1 MQVTSQATKPV
12 LNKQNNSI
20 SAERSQSP
28 RTPSGLSGRGV
39 KLSDLDRV
47 AEGAPDLSIIVPCYN
62 EQAVIPVFLE
72 TLRPILEAL
81 GLEFELIFVN
91 DGSRD
96 NTLEV
101 LQLAKLHC
109 PQIRIIN
116 LSRNFG
122 KEAALSAGIDFAEGR
137 AIIPMD
143 VDLQDP
149 PELIPEMVRVWQ
161 EEAVDVVLAKRADR
175 SKDSFFKRWSA
186 NIFYRL
192 NNRISDNKIPENV
205 GDFRLVSR
213 RCVEAIKLMGETQR
227 FMKGI
232 FAWVG
237 FKTHVIEYQRD
248 ERHAGETS
256 FNAWKLWNLALE
268 GITSFSTAPLRVWL
282 YVGLLAFLFSIT
294 YGTWIIARTLIYG
307 IDTPGY
313 ASLFTAI
320 LFLGST
326 QLIVLGVLGEYIGR
340 IYLESK
346 SRPLYIVE
354 EEY

>member
-1 MQVTSQATKPV
+1 METFSQKNALACK
-12 LNKQNNSI
+12 
-20 SAERSQSP
+20 
-28 RTPSGLSGRGV
+28 GRGV
-39 KLSDLDRV
+39 RLSELGSV
-47 AEGAPDLSIIVPCYN
+47 AENAPDLSIIVPCYN

-72 TLRPILEAL
+72 TLLPILQTLAL
-81 GLEFELIFVN
+81 RFELVFVN
-91 DGSRD
+91 DGSHD
-96 NTLEV
+96 KTLEV
-101 LQLAKLHC
+101 LQLAKIQY
-109 PQIRIIN
+109 PQIRVIN

-149 PELIPEMVRVWQ
+149 PELIPEMVRIWQ
-161 EEAVDVVLAKRADR
+161 DEAADVVLAKRTDR

-186 NIFYRL
+186 NLFYHL
-192 NNRISDNKIPENV
+192 SNKISDNKIPENV

-237 FKTHVIEYQRD
+237 FKTRIIEYQRD
-248 ERHAGETS
+248 ERHSGETS

-268 GITSFSTAPLRVWL
+268 GITSFSTAPLRIWL
-282 YVGLLAFLFSIT
+282 YVGLVSFLISIS
-294 YGTWIIARTLIYG
+294 YGSWIILRTLIYG
-307 IDTPGY
+307 VDIPGY
-313 ASLFTAI
+313 ASMFTAI

-354 EEY
+354 DEY

>member
-1 MQVTSQATKPV
+1 MRPMS
-12 LNKQNNSI
+12 
-20 SAERSQSP
+20 
-28 RTPSGLSGRGV
+28 SGSRGV
-39 KLSDLDRV
+39 SLSDVVQL
-47 AEGAPDLSIIVPCYN
+47 AEDAPDLSLVVPCYN
-62 EQAVIPVFLE
+62 EQAVIPIFLQ
-72 TLRPILEAL
+72 TLVPILQDL
-81 GLEFELIFVN
+81 DLSYELVFVN

-96 NTLEV
+96 NTLDV
-101 LQLAKLHC
+101 LKAAKSEY
-109 PQIRIIN
+109 PEIRIVN
-116 LSRNFG
+116 FSRNFG
-122 KEAALSAGIDFAEGR
+122 KEAALSAGIDFAQGK
-137 AIIPMD
+137 ALIPMD

-149 PELIPEMVRVWQ
+149 PELIPEMVRIWQ
-161 EEAVDVVLAKRADR
+161 EQGVDVVLAKRTDR

-186 NIFYRL
+186 NFFYRL
-192 NNRISDNKIPENV
+192 NNMISDNRIPENV

-237 FKTHVIEYQRD
+237 FKTEVIEYQRD
-248 ERHAGETS
+248 ERQAGQTT

-282 YVGLLAFLFSIT
+282 YVGVVAWLISIT
-294 YGTWIIARTLIYG
+294 YGSWIVLRTLIYG
-307 IDTPGY
+307 VDLPGY
-313 ASLFTAI
+313 ASMFTAI

-354 EEY
+354 DEY

>member
-1 MQVTSQATKPV
+1 MQSIKS
-12 LNKQNNSI
+12 SI
-20 SAERSQSP
+20 SNQ
-28 RTPSGLSGRGV
+28 GRGV
-39 KLSDLDRV
+39 VLSDLDQDLDSRV
-47 AEGAPDLSIIVPCYN
+47 DLSIVVPCYN
-62 EQAVIPVFLE
+62 EEAVIPIFLSTIE
-72 TLRPILEAL
+72 PILKTL
-81 GLEFELIFVN
+81 DLSYELVFVN

-96 NTLEV
+96 NTLGV
-101 LQLAKLHC
+101 LQQAKSDY

-116 LSRNFG
+116 FSRNFG
-122 KEAALSAGIDFAEGR
+122 KEAALSAGIDFAEGK
-137 AIIPMD
+137 ALIPMD

-149 PELIPEMVRVWQ
+149 PELIPEMVRIWR
-161 EEAVDVVLAKRADR
+161 EDGIDVVLAKRTDR

-192 NNRISDNKIPENV
+192 NNKISVNRIPENV

-237 FKTHVIEYQRD
+237 FKTHTIEYQRD
-248 ERHAGETS
+248 ERQAGQTS

-282 YVGLLAFLFSIT
+282 YVGLVAWCLSIL
-294 YGTWIIARTLIYG
+294 YGSWIILRTLIYG
-307 IDTPGY
+307 VDLPGY
-313 ASLFTAI
+313 ASMFTAI

-326 QLIVLGVLGEYIGR
+326 QLIVLGVIGEYIGR

-346 SRPLYIVE
+346 GRPLYIVE
-354 EEY
+354 DEY

>member
-1 MQVTSQATKPV
+1 MQSKKPSV
-12 LNKQNNSI
+12 SRQ
-20 SAERSQSP
+20 
-28 RTPSGLSGRGV
+28 GRGV
-39 KLSDLDRV
+39 VLSDLDQDSVSRV
-47 AEGAPDLSIIVPCYN
+47 DLSIVVPCYN
-62 EQAVIPVFLE
+62 EEAVIPIFLTTIE
-72 TLRPILEAL
+72 PILKS
-81 GLEFELIFVN
+81 LELSYELVFVN

-96 NTLEV
+96 NTLGV
-101 LQLAKLHC
+101 LQQAKSDY

-116 LSRNFG
+116 FSRNFG
-122 KEAALSAGIDFAEGR
+122 KEAALSAGIDFAEGK
-137 AIIPMD
+137 ALIPMD

-149 PELIPEMVRVWQ
+149 PELIPEMVRIWR
-161 EEAVDVVLAKRADR
+161 EDGIDVVLAKRTDR

-192 NNRISDNKIPENV
+192 NNLISVNRIPENV

-237 FKTHVIEYQRD
+237 FKTHTIEYQRD
-248 ERHAGETS
+248 ERQAGQTS

-268 GITSFSTAPLRVWL
+268 GITSFSTAPLRIWL
-282 YVGLLAFLFSIT
+282 YVGLIAWCLSIL
-294 YGTWIIARTLIYG
+294 YGSWIILRTLIYG
-307 IDTPGY
+307 VDLPGY
-313 ASLFTAI
+313 ASMFTAI

-326 QLIVLGVLGEYIGR
+326 QLIVLGVIGEYIGR

-346 SRPLYIVE
+346 GRPLYIVE
-354 EEY
+354 DEY

>member
-1 MQVTSQATKPV
+1 MQSIKPSV
-12 LNKQNNSI
+12 SRQ
-20 SAERSQSP
+20 
-28 RTPSGLSGRGV
+28 GRGV
-39 KLSDLDRV
+39 VLSDLDQDSVSRV
-47 AEGAPDLSIIVPCYN
+47 DLSIVVPCYN
-62 EQAVIPVFLE
+62 EEAVIPIFLTTIE
-72 TLRPILEAL
+72 PILKS
-81 GLEFELIFVN
+81 LELSYELVFVN

-96 NTLEV
+96 DTLGV
-101 LQLAKLHC
+101 LQQAKSDY

-116 LSRNFG
+116 FSRNFG
-122 KEAALSAGIDFAEGR
+122 KEAALSAGIDFAEGK
-137 AIIPMD
+137 ALIPMD

-149 PELIPEMVRVWQ
+149 PELIPEMVRIWR
-161 EEAVDVVLAKRADR
+161 EDGIDVVLAKRTDR

-192 NNRISDNKIPENV
+192 NNLISVNRIPENV

-237 FKTHVIEYQRD
+237 FKTHTIEYQRD
-248 ERHAGETS
+248 ERQAGQTS

-268 GITSFSTAPLRVWL
+268 GITSFSTAPLRIWL
-282 YVGLLAFLFSIT
+282 YVGLIAWCLSIL
-294 YGTWIIARTLIYG
+294 YGSWIILRTLIYG
-307 IDTPGY
+307 VDLPGY
-313 ASLFTAI
+313 ASMFTAI

-326 QLIVLGVLGEYIGR
+326 QLIVLGVIGEYIGR

-346 SRPLYIVE
+346 GRPLYIVE
-354 EEY
+354 DEY

>member
-1 MQVTSQATKPV
+1 MQSI
-12 LNKQNNSI
+12 NS
-20 SAERSQSP
+20 SVSRQ
-28 RTPSGLSGRGV
+28 GRGV
-39 KLSDLDRV
+39 VLSDLDQDSVSRV
-47 AEGAPDLSIIVPCYN
+47 DLSIVVPCYN
-62 EQAVIPVFLE
+62 EEAVIPIFLTTIE
-72 TLRPILEAL
+72 PILKSL
-81 GLEFELIFVN
+81 DLSYELVFVN

-96 NTLEV
+96 NTLGV
-101 LQLAKLHC
+101 LQQAKSDY
-109 PQIRIIN
+109 PEIRIIN
-116 LSRNFG
+116 FSRNFG
-122 KEAALSAGIDFAEGR
+122 KEAALSAGIDFAEGK
-137 AIIPMD
+137 ALIPMD

-149 PELIPEMVRVWQ
+149 PELIPEMVRIWR
-161 EEAVDVVLAKRADR
+161 EDGIDVVLAKRTDR

-192 NNRISDNKIPENV
+192 NNMISVNRIPENV

-237 FKTHVIEYQRD
+237 FKTHTIEYQRD
-248 ERHAGETS
+248 ERQAGQTS

-282 YVGLLAFLFSIT
+282 YVGLVAWCLSIL
-294 YGTWIIARTLIYG
+294 YGSWIILRTLIYG
-307 IDTPGY
+307 VDLPGY
-313 ASLFTAI
+313 ASMFTAI

-326 QLIVLGVLGEYIGR
+326 QLIVLGVIGEYIGR

-346 SRPLYIVE
+346 GRPLYIVE
-354 EEY
+354 DEY

>member
-1 MQVTSQATKPV
+1 MQSIKPSV
-12 LNKQNNSI
+12 SHQ
-20 SAERSQSP
+20 
-28 RTPSGLSGRGV
+28 GRGV
-39 KLSDLDRV
+39 VLSDLDQDSVSRV
-47 AEGAPDLSIIVPCYN
+47 DLSIVVPCYN
-62 EQAVIPVFLE
+62 EEAVIPIFLATIE
-72 TLRPILEAL
+72 PILKS
-81 GLEFELIFVN
+81 LELSYELVFVN

-96 NTLEV
+96 NTLAV
-101 LQLAKLHC
+101 LQQAKSDY

-116 LSRNFG
+116 FSRNFG
-122 KEAALSAGIDFAEGR
+122 KEAALSAGIDFAEGK
-137 AIIPMD
+137 ALIPMD

-149 PELIPEMVRVWQ
+149 PELIPEMVRIWR
-161 EEAVDVVLAKRADR
+161 EDGIDVVLAKRTDR

-192 NNRISDNKIPENV
+192 NNLISVNRIPENV

-237 FKTHVIEYQRD
+237 FKTHTIEYQRD
-248 ERHAGETS
+248 ERQAGQTS

-268 GITSFSTAPLRVWL
+268 GITSFSTAPLRIWL
-282 YVGLLAFLFSIT
+282 YVGLIAWCLSIL
-294 YGTWIIARTLIYG
+294 YGSWIILRTLIYG
-307 IDTPGY
+307 VDLPGY
-313 ASLFTAI
+313 ASMFTAI

-326 QLIVLGVLGEYIGR
+326 QLIVLGVIGEYIGR

-346 SRPLYIVE
+346 GRPLYIVE
-354 EEY
+354 DEY

>member
-1 MQVTSQATKPV
+1 MQSIKS
-12 LNKQNNSI
+12 SI
-20 SAERSQSP
+20 SSQ
-28 RTPSGLSGRGV
+28 GRGV
-39 KLSDLDRV
+39 VLSNLDQDLDSRV
-47 AEGAPDLSIIVPCYN
+47 DLSIVVPCYN
-62 EQAVIPVFLE
+62 EEAVIPIFLTTIE
-72 TLRPILEAL
+72 PILKSL
-81 GLEFELIFVN
+81 DLSYELVFVN

-96 NTLEV
+96 NTLGV
-101 LQLAKLHC
+101 LQQAKLDY

-116 LSRNFG
+116 FSRNFG
-122 KEAALSAGIDFAEGR
+122 KEAALSAGIDFADGK
-137 AIIPMD
+137 ALIPMD

-149 PELIPEMVRVWQ
+149 PELIPEMVRIWR
-161 EEAVDVVLAKRADR
+161 EDGIDVVLAKRTDR

-186 NIFYRL
+186 NFFYRL
-192 NNRISDNKIPENV
+192 NNKISVNRIPENV

-237 FKTHVIEYQRD
+237 FKTHTIEYQRD
-248 ERHAGETS
+248 ERQAGQTS

-282 YVGLLAFLFSIT
+282 YVGLVAWCLSIF
-294 YGTWIIARTLIYG
+294 YGSWIILRTLIYG
-307 IDTPGY
+307 VDLPGY
-313 ASLFTAI
+313 ASMFTAI

-326 QLIVLGVLGEYIGR
+326 QLIVLGVIGEYIGR

-346 SRPLYIVE
+346 GRPLYIVE
-354 EEY
+354 DEY

>member
-1 MQVTSQATKPV
+1 MQSIKPSV
-12 LNKQNNSI
+12 SRQ
-20 SAERSQSP
+20 
-28 RTPSGLSGRGV
+28 GRGV
-39 KLSDLDRV
+39 VLSDLDQDSVSRV
-47 AEGAPDLSIIVPCYN
+47 DLSIVVPCYN
-62 EQAVIPVFLE
+62 EEAVIPIFLTTIE
-72 TLRPILEAL
+72 PILKS
-81 GLEFELIFVN
+81 LELSYELVFVN

-96 NTLEV
+96 NTLAV
-101 LQLAKLHC
+101 LQQAKSDY

-116 LSRNFG
+116 FSRNFG
-122 KEAALSAGIDFAEGR
+122 KEAALSAGIDFAEGK
-137 AIIPMD
+137 ALIPMD

-149 PELIPEMVRVWQ
+149 PELIPEMVRIWR
-161 EEAVDVVLAKRADR
+161 EDGIDVVLAKRTDR

-192 NNRISDNKIPENV
+192 NNLISVNRIPENV

-237 FKTHVIEYQRD
+237 FKTHTIEYQRD
-248 ERHAGETS
+248 ERQAGQTS

-268 GITSFSTAPLRVWL
+268 GITSFSTAPLRIWL
-282 YVGLLAFLFSIT
+282 YVGLIAWCLSIL
-294 YGTWIIARTLIYG
+294 YGSWIILRTLIYG
-307 IDTPGY
+307 VDLPGY
-313 ASLFTAI
+313 ASMFTAI

-326 QLIVLGVLGEYIGR
+326 QLIVLGVIGEYIGR

-346 SRPLYIVE
+346 GRPLYIVE
-354 EEY
+354 DEY

>member
-1 MQVTSQATKPV
+1 MQSIKS
-12 LNKQNNSI
+12 SI
-20 SAERSQSP
+20 SRH
-28 RTPSGLSGRGV
+28 GRGV
-39 KLSDLDRV
+39 VLSDLDQDLDSRV
-47 AEGAPDLSIIVPCYN
+47 DLSIVVPCYN
-62 EQAVIPVFLE
+62 EEAVIPIFLSTIE
-72 TLRPILEAL
+72 PILKSL
-81 GLEFELIFVN
+81 DLSYELVFVN

-96 NTLEV
+96 NTLGV
-101 LQLAKLHC
+101 LQQAKSDY

-116 LSRNFG
+116 FSRNFG
-122 KEAALSAGIDFAEGR
+122 KEAALSAGIDFAEGK
-137 AIIPMD
+137 ALIPMD

-149 PELIPEMVRVWQ
+149 PELIPEMVRIWR
-161 EEAVDVVLAKRADR
+161 EDAIDVVLAKRTDR

-192 NNRISDNKIPENV
+192 NNKISVNRIPENV

-237 FKTHVIEYQRD
+237 FKTHTIEYQRD
-248 ERHAGETS
+248 ERQAGQTS

-282 YVGLLAFLFSIT
+282 YVGLVAWCLSIL
-294 YGTWIIARTLIYG
+294 YGSWIILRTLIYG
-307 IDTPGY
+307 VDLPGY
-313 ASLFTAI
+313 ASMFTAI

-326 QLIVLGVLGEYIGR
+326 QLIVLGVIGEYIGR

-346 SRPLYIVE
+346 GRPLYIVE
-354 EEY
+354 DEY

>member
-1 MQVTSQATKPV
+1 MTISIKTTTGQVMTK
-12 LNKQNNSI
+12 
-20 SAERSQSP
+20 
-28 RTPSGLSGRGV
+28 GRGV
-39 KLSDLDRV
+39 LASDLNKVTDDMV
-47 AEGAPDLSIIVPCYN
+47 DLSIVVPCYN
-62 EQAVIPVFLE
+62 EEAVIPIFLQ
-72 TLRPILEAL
+72 TIVPILQGL
-81 GLEFELIFVN
+81 GLSYELVFIN

-96 NTLEV
+96 NTLTV
-101 LQLAKLHC
+101 LQQAKTDY

-116 LSRNFG
+116 FSRNFG
-122 KEAALSAGIDFAEGR
+122 KEAALSAGIDFANGK
-137 AIIPMD
+137 ALIPMD

-149 PELIPEMVRVWQ
+149 PELIPEMVRIWR
-161 EEAVDVVLAKRADR
+161 EEGVDVVLAKRADR
-175 SKDSFFKRWSA
+175 SKDSFLKRWTA

-192 NNRISDNKIPENV
+192 NNLISDNRIPENV

-237 FKTHVIEYQRD
+237 FKSHVIEYQRD
-248 ERHAGETS
+248 ERQAGQTS
-256 FNAWKLWNLALE
+256 FNGWKLWNLALE

-282 YVGLLAFLFSIT
+282 YIGLVAWFVSIA
-294 YGTWIIARTLIYG
+294 YGSWIVLRTLIYG
-307 IDTPGY
+307 VDMPGY
-313 ASLFTAI
+313 ASMFTAI

-340 IYLESK
+340 IYLECK

-354 EEY
+354 DEY

>member
-1 MQVTSQATKPV
+1 MRPMS
-12 LNKQNNSI
+12 
-20 SAERSQSP
+20 
-28 RTPSGLSGRGV
+28 SGSRGV
-39 KLSDLDRV
+39 SLSDVVQL
-47 AEGAPDLSIIVPCYN
+47 AEDAPDLSIVVPCYN
-62 EQAVIPVFLE
+62 EQAVIPIFLQ
-72 TLRPILEAL
+72 TLVPILQDL
-81 GLEFELIFVN
+81 DLSYELVFVN

-96 NTLEV
+96 NTLDV
-101 LQLAKLHC
+101 LKAAKSEY
-109 PQIRIIN
+109 PEIRIVN
-116 LSRNFG
+116 FSRNFG
-122 KEAALSAGIDFAEGR
+122 KEAALSAGIDFAQGK
-137 AIIPMD
+137 ALIPMD

-149 PELIPEMVRVWQ
+149 PELIPEMVRIWQ
-161 EEAVDVVLAKRADR
+161 EQGVDVVLAKRTDR

-186 NIFYRL
+186 NFFYRL
-192 NNRISDNKIPENV
+192 NNMISDNRIPENV

-237 FKTHVIEYQRD
+237 FKTEVIEYQRD
-248 ERHAGETS
+248 ERQAGQTT

-282 YVGLLAFLFSIT
+282 YVGVVAWLISIT
-294 YGTWIIARTLIYG
+294 YGSWIVLRTLIYG
-307 IDTPGY
+307 VDLPGY
-313 ASLFTAI
+313 ASMFTAI

-354 EEY
+354 DEY

>member
-1 MQVTSQATKPV
+1 MQSIKPLTSHQ
-12 LNKQNNSI
+12 
-20 SAERSQSP
+20 
-28 RTPSGLSGRGV
+28 GRGIV
-39 KLSDLDRV
+39 LSDLDHDLDLRV
-47 AEGAPDLSIIVPCYN
+47 DLSIVVPCYN
-62 EQAVIPVFLE
+62 EEVVIPLFL
-72 TLRPILEAL
+72 TTIKPILK
-81 GLEFELIFVN
+81 GLDLSYEIVFVN

-101 LQLAKLHC
+101 LQQAKSDY

-116 LSRNFG
+116 FSRNFG
-122 KEAALSAGIDFAEGR
+122 KEAALSAGIDFAEGK
-137 AIIPMD
+137 ALIPMD

-149 PELIPEMVRVWQ
+149 PELIPEMVRIWR
-161 EEAVDVVLAKRADR
+161 EDGIDVVLAKRTDR

-186 NIFYRL
+186 NVFYRL
-192 NNRISDNKIPENV
+192 NNKISVNRIPENV

-237 FKTHVIEYQRD
+237 FKTHTIEYQRD
-248 ERHAGETS
+248 ERQAGQTS

-268 GITSFSTAPLRVWL
+268 GITSFSTAPLRIWL
-282 YVGLLAFLFSIT
+282 YVGLAAWCLSIL
-294 YGTWIIARTLIYG
+294 YGSWIILRTLIYG
-307 IDTPGY
+307 VDLPGY
-313 ASLFTAI
+313 ASMFTAI

-326 QLIVLGVLGEYIGR
+326 QLIVLGVIGEYIGR

-346 SRPLYIVE
+346 GRPLYIVE
-354 EEY
+354 DEY

>member
-1 MQVTSQATKPV
+1 MQ
-12 LNKQNNSI
+12 SI
-20 SAERSQSP
+20 KSSACHQ
-28 RTPSGLSGRGV
+28 GRGV
-39 KLSDLDRV
+39 VLSELDQNLVSRV
-47 AEGAPDLSIIVPCYN
+47 DLSIVVPCYN
-62 EQAVIPVFLE
+62 EEAVIPIFLTTIE
-72 TLRPILEAL
+72 PILKN
-81 GLEFELIFVN
+81 LELSYELVFVN

-96 NTLEV
+96 NTLCV
-101 LQLAKLHC
+101 LQQAKSDY

-116 LSRNFG
+116 FSRNFG
-122 KEAALSAGIDFAEGR
+122 KEAALSAGIDFAEGK
-137 AIIPMD
+137 ALIPMD

-149 PELIPEMVRVWQ
+149 PELIPEMVRIWRD
-161 EEAVDVVLAKRADR
+161 EGIDVVLAKRVDR

-186 NIFYRL
+186 NIFYRF
-192 NNRISDNKIPENV
+192 NNMISVNRIPENV

-237 FKTHVIEYQRD
+237 FKTHTIEYQRD
-248 ERHAGETS
+248 ERQAGNTS

-282 YVGLLAFLFSIT
+282 YVGLVAWCLSIL
-294 YGTWIIARTLIYG
+294 YGSWIILRTLIYG
-307 IDTPGY
+307 VDLPGY
-313 ASLFTAI
+313 ASMFTAI

-326 QLIVLGVLGEYIGR
+326 QLIVLGVIGEYIGR

-346 SRPLYIVE
+346 GRPLYIVE
-354 EEY
+354 DEY

>member
-1 MQVTSQATKPV
+1 MQSIKPSV
-12 LNKQNNSI
+12 SRQ
-20 SAERSQSP
+20 
-28 RTPSGLSGRGV
+28 GRGV
-39 KLSDLDRV
+39 VLSNLDQDSV
-47 AEGAPDLSIIVPCYN
+47 SSVDLSIVVPCYN
-62 EQAVIPVFLE
+62 EEAVIPMFLTTIE
-72 TLRPILEAL
+72 PILKS
-81 GLEFELIFVN
+81 LELSYELVFVN

-96 NTLEV
+96 NTLGV
-101 LQLAKLHC
+101 LQQAKSDY

-116 LSRNFG
+116 FSRNFG
-122 KEAALSAGIDFAEGR
+122 KEAALSAGIDFAEGK
-137 AIIPMD
+137 ALIPMD

-149 PELIPEMVRVWQ
+149 PELIPEMVRIWR
-161 EEAVDVVLAKRADR
+161 EDGIDVVLAKRTDR

-192 NNRISDNKIPENV
+192 NNLISVNRIPENV

-237 FKTHVIEYQRD
+237 FKTHTIEYQRD
-248 ERHAGETS
+248 ERQAGKTS

-268 GITSFSTAPLRVWL
+268 GITSFSTAPLRIWL
-282 YVGLLAFLFSIT
+282 YVGLVAWCLSIL
-294 YGTWIIARTLIYG
+294 YGSWIILRTLIYG
-307 IDTPGY
+307 VDLPGY
-313 ASLFTAI
+313 ASMFTAI

-326 QLIVLGVLGEYIGR
+326 QLIVLGVIGEYIGR

-346 SRPLYIVE
+346 GRPLYIVE
-354 EEY
+354 DEY

>member
-1 MQVTSQATKPV
+1 MQSIKPSV
-12 LNKQNNSI
+12 SH
-20 SAERSQSP
+20 R
-28 RTPSGLSGRGV
+28 GRGV
-39 KLSDLDRV
+39 VLSDLDLDLASRV
-47 AEGAPDLSIIVPCYN
+47 DLSIVVPCYN
-62 EQAVIPVFLE
+62 EEAVIPIFLTTIE
-72 TLRPILEAL
+72 PILK
-81 GLEFELIFVN
+81 GLDLSYELVFVN

-96 NTLEV
+96 NTLDV
-101 LQLAKLHC
+101 LQQAKTDY
-109 PQIRIIN
+109 PEIRIIN
-116 LSRNFG
+116 FSRNFG
-122 KEAALSAGIDFAEGR
+122 KEAALSAGIDFAEGK
-137 AIIPMD
+137 ALIPMD

-149 PELIPEMVRVWQ
+149 PELIPQMVRIWQ
-161 EEAVDVVLAKRADR
+161 QQGIDVVLAKRIDR

-192 NNRISDNKIPENV
+192 NNMISVNRIPENV

-237 FKTHVIEYQRD
+237 FKTHTIEYQRD
-248 ERHAGETS
+248 ERQAGKTS

-282 YVGLLAFLFSIT
+282 YVGLVAWCLSIL
-294 YGTWIIARTLIYG
+294 YGSWIILRTLIYG
-307 IDTPGY
+307 ADLPGY
-313 ASLFTAI
+313 ASMFTAI

-326 QLIVLGVLGEYIGR
+326 QLIVLGVIGEYIGR

-346 SRPLYIVE
+346 GRPLYIVE
-354 EEY
+354 DEY